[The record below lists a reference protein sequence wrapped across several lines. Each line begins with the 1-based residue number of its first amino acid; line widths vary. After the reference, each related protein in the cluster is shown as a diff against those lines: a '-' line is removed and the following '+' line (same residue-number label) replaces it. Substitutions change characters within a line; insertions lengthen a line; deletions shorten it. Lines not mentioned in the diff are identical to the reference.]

1 MDADMSNQN
10 SSGQDPFERHLQ
22 DGLAAESA
30 PDTLYRRV
38 AQIPLEH
45 PRAVRAGLWQRLFG
59 RWSAESASWATGLA
73 AAAASLAI
81 GLWLGV
87 AGVASDE
94 TTDAQDEFAAVVYND
109 LPASL
114 GDEL

>member
-1 MDADMSNQN
+1 MTD
-10 SSGQDPFERHLQ
+10 QDPFERHLRA
-22 DGLAAESA
+22 GLAAESA
-30 PDTLYRRV
+30 PDSLHRRI

-45 PRAVRAGLWQRLFG
+45 PRNAQINRWPSLWQRLFG

-73 AAAASLAI
+73 AAAASLVI
-81 GLWLGV
+81 GVWLGV
-87 AGVASDE
+87 AGVASD
-94 TTDAQDEFAAVVYND
+94 TTDAQDDFAALVYND